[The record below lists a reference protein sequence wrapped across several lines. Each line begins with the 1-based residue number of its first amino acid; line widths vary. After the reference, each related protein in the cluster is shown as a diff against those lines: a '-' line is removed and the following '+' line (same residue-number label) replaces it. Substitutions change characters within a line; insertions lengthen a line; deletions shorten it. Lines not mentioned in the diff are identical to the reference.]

1 MESLESI
8 LGHPFRQFR
17 LLTEALTHASV
28 SYEAQRSGLDNQRL
42 EFLGDAVLQL
52 ALSHEL
58 FARLPDSDEGRLTK
72 ARAHL
77 VSTKSLARLAREI
90 GLGQH
95 LIMGRGEE
103 ASGGRERDSTLA
115 DALEAIIGA
124 IYLDAGLDAATQFVI
139 RILGNELDG
148 LGQGLIE
155 SNPKGDLQERLQA
168 INSEAP
174 VYRIIGQTGPDHAK
188 SFQASVSWGGRELG
202 RGAGKSK
209 KEAEVQA
216 ASSALANPD
225 WHSLTSNGS

>member
-8 LGHPFRQFR
+8 LCHHFRQLQ

-58 FARLPDSDEGRLTK
+58 FARLSDSDEGRLTK

-90 GLGQH
+90 GLGPH

-115 DALEAIIGA
+115 DALEALIGA

-139 RILGNELDG
+139 RVLGDELDR
-148 LGQGLIE
+148 LGHGLIE
-155 SNPKGDLQERLQA
+155 FNPKGELQERLQA

-174 VYRIIGQTGPDHAK
+174 AYRIIGQTGPDHAK
-188 SFQASVSWGGRELG
+188 FFEAAVSWGGKELG

-209 KEAEVQA
+209 KEAEVLA
-216 ASSALANPD
+216 ASAALAHPD
-225 WHSLTSNGS
+225 FETLTSNSP

>member
-8 LGHPFRQFR
+8 LGHSFRQLR

-28 SYEAQRSGLDNQRL
+28 SYESQRSGIDNQRL

-58 FARLPDSDEGRLTK
+58 FARLPEADEGRL
-72 ARAHL
+72 
-77 VSTKSLARLAREI
+77 ARLASEI
-90 GLGQH
+90 GLGPH

-103 ASGGRERDSTLA
+103 TSGGRERDSTLA

-124 IYLDAGLDAATQFVI
+124 IYIDAGLDAAAQFVI
-139 RILGNELDG
+139 RVLGAELDQLGN
-148 LGQGLIE
+148 GLIE

-174 VYRIIGQTGPDHAK
+174 AYRIIGQTGPDHAK
-188 SFQASVSWGGRELG
+188 FFEAVVTWGGRELG

-216 ASSALANPD
+216 ASSALANPAFD
-225 WHSLTSNGS
+225 SLTASTS

>member
-8 LGHPFRQFR
+8 LGHPFRQLR

-28 SYEAQRSGLDNQRL
+28 SYEAQHSGLDNQRL

-58 FARLPDSDEGRLTK
+58 FARLSESDEGRLTK

-90 GLGQH
+90 GLGRH

-124 IYLDAGLDAATQFVI
+124 IYLDSGLDAATQFVL
-139 RILGNELDG
+139 RVLGDELDR
-148 LGQGLIE
+148 LGQGIIE
-155 SNPKGDLQERLQA
+155 SNPKGELQERLQA
-168 INSEAP
+168 IHSEAP
-174 VYRIIGQTGPDHAK
+174 AYCIVGQTGPDHAK
-188 SFQASVSWGGRELG
+188 SFEASVSWGGRELG

-209 KEAEVQA
+209 KEAEIQA
-216 ASSALANPD
+216 ASAALANPAFQ
-225 WHSLTSNGS
+225 SLISAIS